1 MTTTAVDTD
10 AVDTDVTAPTEPA
23 RRLGCTCESPEPRAA
38 GSALC
43 AQCGLVFLTSEEYAE
58 HLARSRAAV
67 GEMLARLT
75 SGEETTSGDPAEAG
89 ADEESGPSRRWW
101 RRDRQPA

>member
-1 MTTTAVDTD
+1 MTTTVID
-10 AVDTDVTAPTEPA
+10 PQGTEA
-23 RRLGCTCESPEPRAA
+23 EQATRRLGCTCESPEPRAA

-67 GEMLARLT
+67 EEMLARLT
-75 SGEETTSGDPAEAG
+75 SAAKTPADTGEPGGDEGSDPT
-89 ADEESGPSRRWW
+89 RRWW
-101 RRDRQPA
+101 RRERQPA

>member
-1 MTTTAVDTD
+1 MTTTAIE
-10 AVDTDVTAPTEPA
+10 TDVTAPTAPE

-67 GEMLARLT
+67 EEMLARLT
-75 SGEETTSGDPAEAG
+75 SAEKTTDDTGETGE
-89 ADEESGPSRRWW
+89 DEESEPTRRWW
-101 RRDRQPA
+101 RRERQPA

>member
-1 MTTTAVDTD
+1 MTTAVIDPQ
-10 AVDTDVTAPTEPA
+10 VTEQAT
-23 RRLGCTCESPEPRAA
+23 RRLGCTCESPEPRAE

-67 GEMLARLT
+67 EEMLARL
-75 SGEETTSGDPAEAG
+75 PKAVEASQP
-89 ADEESGPSRRWW
+89 EESGSRRWW
-101 RRDRQPA
+101 RRDPRQS